1 MSFFRFK
8 LNGWILLAQS
18 PLPPFNTYFLLVYG
32 NYRVATKIFL
42 LVDNVSEFPFH
53 LHGLE
58 SIIYCKLPLF
68 L

>member
-1 MSFFRFK
+1 M
-8 LNGWILLAQS
+8 NGWILLAQS
-18 PLPPFNTYFLLVYG
+18 PLPLLTHIFLLVYG
-32 NYRVATKIFL
+32 NYRVVTKIFL

-58 SIIYCKLPLF
+58 SITYCKLPLF